1 MKDVVTNVVPLGI
14 KDPKAVVKE
23 GEAILGEL
31 SGWGVRVA
39 VGKPRLKS
47 GSRLTPHS
55 IAF

>member
-39 VGKPRLKS
+39 VGKPGLN
-47 GSRLTPHS
+47 PDPD
-55 IAF
+55 